1 MVVPERAETTPGP
14 SRPTGWSDAAAL
26 VAEAVAA
33 VLGEDVGEL
42 AATDHLLD
50 DVGLDSFGLL
60 LLGAELEERLGV
72 ELPVSDEAPT
82 VGVVTRTV
90 IAATRHARGEGEYQA
105 WT

>member
-1 MVVPERAETTPGP
+1 
-14 SRPTGWSDAAAL
+14 

-60 LLGAELEERLGV
+60 VLGAELEERLGV

-82 VGVVTRTV
+82 VGVVIRTV
-90 IAATRHARGEGEYQA
+90 IAATRHARAEGEHQT